1 MFLKSKNQAWAGL
14 CALLQRLGGA
24 GSYFLELMNKA
35 GLSVVAQHYLCLHA
49 RNSRKHNSSDGYAA
63 AIWMAAARKARG
75 QDVYRQYRVKRQQ
88 PRTWGTAQ
96 VLW

>member
-1 MFLKSKNQAWAGL
+1 M
-14 CALLQRLGGA
+14 
-24 GSYFLELMNKA
+24 
-35 GLSVVAQHYLCLHA
+35 SVVAQHCWYLRA
-49 RNSRKHNSSDGYAA
+49 RNNRKYNASDGYAA
-63 AIWMAAARKARG
+63 AIWLAAARKARG